1 MTGESEP
8 LKRTVASFPHPDDI
22 LASAIAISLAMFVI
36 DFFKSLRRP
45 EAQALTPYRGSSAG
59 LATDHYLG

>member
-1 MTGESEP
+1 LLHFHIQTTSAY
-8 LKRTVASFPHPDDI
+8 LF
-22 LASAIAISLAMFVI
+22 ASAIAISLAMFVI
-36 DFFKSLRRP
+36 DFFKSLRRF